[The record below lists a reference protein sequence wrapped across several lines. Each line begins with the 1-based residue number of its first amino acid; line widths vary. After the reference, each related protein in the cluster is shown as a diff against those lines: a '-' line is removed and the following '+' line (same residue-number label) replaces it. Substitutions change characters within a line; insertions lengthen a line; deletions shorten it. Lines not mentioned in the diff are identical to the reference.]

1 MNEAKKLDATPGGR
15 KPVTVLLVE
24 DNPGDALL
32 IRFMLNKAGDSRVV
46 LERVERLADALTR
59 LEKGDISVVLLDLS
73 LPDSQGL
80 DTFSR
85 VYKRAPHIPILVLTG
100 HDDESIA
107 VRAVTQ
113 GAQDYLVKGQVDGPV
128 LLRAMLHALERKRIM
143 EALRE
148 NEQRFKLLIESTSD
162 YIYTVTVAN
171 GVPTTTVH
179 GPGCVAV
186 TGYAPRDYERDLTL
200 WFRMIHEKD
209 RAAVLADA
217 AQAVAGLPTKPLE
230 HRILHHDG
238 SVRWVKHTSVP
249 RRNDRGEV
257 VEVDGI
263 ISDITARRAAEDLL
277 RDSEALHHSLV
288 EVLPQN
294 IFRKNLAGEFTF
306 VNSRF
311 CKELGKP
318 AAEILGRTDF
328 DFYPRDLAATYRADD
343 ERVIKSGEMFEQ
355 VEEHLTPTGERQ
367 FVQVVKIP
375 LADAQQRIIGLQG
388 IFWDITRQKRAE
400 EDLRRT
406 ADARLTANVELKN
419 AQMQL
424 IQAEKLLSVAGL
436 AAGVAHEVK
445 NPLAVISFGVEFL
458 NQQSLAR
465 DPDLA
470 GVLKDMTDAVE
481 RASAVI
487 GGLLD
492 YSREK
497 DLELREESLVAVARR
512 ALVLVRHELTAR
524 SIDVAEQF
532 PENLPALQIDR
543 GKIEQV
549 LVNLYM
555 NAIHAMPKFG
565 TLSVRAYQKILT
577 ADEAEINP
585 GLRGWNRIRVGDP
598 LVVVEID
605 DTGAGIPEDKLSRI
619 FDPFFTTKPTG
630 EGTGLGLCVVS
641 KILEL
646 HGAMISI
653 RNRPEGGAR
662 AKIFFRAPRT

>member
-1 MNEAKKLDATPGGR
+1 MNEAKPREAPPPGGS
-15 KPVTVLLVE
+15 PVNVLLVE

-32 IRFMLNKAGDSRVV
+32 IRVMMTKAGNSRFAM
-46 LERVERLADALTR
+46 ERAERLGDALTR
-59 LEKGDISVVLLDLS
+59 LDKGGIGVVLLDLS

-80 DTFSR
+80 ETFSR
-85 VYKRAPHIPILVLTG
+85 LYQRAPHIPILVLTG

-107 VRAVTQ
+107 VRAVNL

-128 LLRAMLHALERKRIM
+128 LLRSMLHALERKRIT

-148 NEQRFKLLIESTSD
+148 NEQRYKLLIESTSD
-162 YIYTVTVAN
+162 YIYTVTVVN
-171 GVPTTTVH
+171 GVPTATVH
-179 GPGCVAV
+179 GPGCEAV
-186 TGYAPRDYERDLTL
+186 TGYRPRDYECDHTL
-200 WFRMIHEKD
+200 WFRMIHEAD
-209 RAAVLADA
+209 RPAVLADA
-217 AQAVAGLPTKPLE
+217 KRAVDGLPTAPLE
-230 HRILHHDG
+230 HRIVHRDG
-238 SVRWVKHTSVP
+238 AVHWVKHTSVS
-249 RRNDRGEV
+249 RRNDRNEV
-257 VEVDGI
+257 VAVDGI
-263 ISDITARRAAEDLL
+263 ISDITARRTAEDLL
-277 RDSEALHHSLV
+277 RDSEALYQSLV

-311 CKELGKP
+311 CKELGKS
-318 AAEILGRTDF
+318 AAEILDRTDL
-328 DFYPRDLAATYRADD
+328 DFYPRELAATYRADD
-343 ERVIKSGEMFEQ
+343 QRVITSGEMFEN
-355 VEEHLTPTGERQ
+355 VEEHVSPAGERQ

-375 LADAQQRIIGLQG
+375 LFDARKQIIGLQG

-400 EDLRRT
+400 EDLRRS
-406 ADARLTANVELKN
+406 ADALLAANLELKS

-458 NQQSLAR
+458 SQQSLAR

-481 RASAVI
+481 RAGAVI

-512 ALVLVRHELTAR
+512 ALLLVRHELTAR

-532 PENLPALQIDR
+532 PENLPPVQIDR

-549 LVNLYM
+549 LLNLYM

-565 TLSVRAYQKILT
+565 TLSVRAYQKILS

-585 GLRGWNRIRVGDP
+585 GLRGWDRIRVGDP
-598 LVVVEID
+598 LVVIEID

-653 RNRPEGGAR
+653 LNRSEGGVR
-662 AKIFFRAPRT
+662 AKLFFRAPRA